1 MVLAPPPRRV
11 VSLHPRVGRWQFLQ
25 LPPTRWQRLG
35 LLCAVRRHGWLVPA
49 TAAAVLTLPVSESAS
64 TKRFWRVWVS
74 FHLSHRMGL
83 RRTST
88 DRLESGARRSMS
100 ALPSVLL
107 EGEAISWIV
116 SSMDGLG
123 FLPPMPTDPAVSE
136 RLQAGSVS
144 VKTRRRI
151 SVVIT

>member
-1 MVLAPPPRRV
+1 MARARDCRGGAHAAGLGERLDKTLLA
-11 VSLHPRVGRWQFLQ
+11 
-25 LPPTRWQRLG
+25 RLG
-35 LLCAVRRHGWLVPA
+35 
-49 TAAAVLTLPVSESAS
+49 E
-64 TKRFWRVWVS
+64 

-151 SVVIT
+151 SVVIM